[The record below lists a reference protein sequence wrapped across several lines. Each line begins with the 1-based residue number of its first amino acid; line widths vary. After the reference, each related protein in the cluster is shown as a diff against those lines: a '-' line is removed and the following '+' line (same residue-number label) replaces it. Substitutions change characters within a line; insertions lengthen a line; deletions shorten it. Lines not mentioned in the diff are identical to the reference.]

1 MVKKVEVVVEE
12 PATEEETSRFVEV
25 TRRVLLA
32 SIGAM
37 VLAQEEI
44 ESFVSKLVERGELAE
59 QDGKKLVKD
68 VMEKRKKETAKA
80 EDQLDSRIEDL
91 MNRMNVP
98 TKNDIDALSA
108 KITALTKKVDALKKE
123 A

>member
-1 MVKKVEVVVEE
+1 MSGLN
-12 PATEEETSRFVEV
+12 P
-25 TRRVLLA
+25 
-32 SIGAM
+32 
-37 VLAQEEI
+37 
-44 ESFVSKLVERGELAE
+44 
-59 QDGKKLVKD
+59 VKD
-68 VMEKRKKETAKA
+68 VMERRKKETAKA